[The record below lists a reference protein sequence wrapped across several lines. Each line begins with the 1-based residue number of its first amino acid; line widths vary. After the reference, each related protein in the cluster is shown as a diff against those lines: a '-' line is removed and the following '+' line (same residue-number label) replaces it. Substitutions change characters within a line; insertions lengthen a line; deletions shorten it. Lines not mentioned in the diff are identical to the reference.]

1 MTQQAYNF
9 GGVNSFNSTSYVS
22 QLENYIPSYHHLG
35 WGTYDNFS
43 YEYPR
48 TQIKNSSSSYFQE
61 QVMQLSEEELFLALK
76 DEMEANIER

>member
-1 MTQQAYNF
+1 MTQQDYNF

-22 QLENYIPSYHHLG
+22 QLENYIPSYQ
-35 WGTYDNFS
+35 TYDNFS

-61 QVMQLSEEELFLALK
+61 QVMQLSEEDLFLALK
-76 DEMEANIER
+76 YEMEANIER